1 MSPRPQKASDEQIL
15 AAAQR
20 AMMRLGP
27 HELTL
32 AEIAAEAGITAGA
45 IVQRFGS
52 KRKLML
58 ILAEGSAQYPR
69 HMFQQLREEH
79 ASPLVAVRAWADC
92 FAQMAEAPPG
102 LGHHLAYLQIDLT
115 DPEFHAHV
123 QTMARSTLE
132 ELTALLDSAVAAG
145 EVRKCT
151 DTHALARSIQ
161 VTVNGS
167 MFTWA
172 FLREGSAGEWMR
184 RDMDLVL
191 RPYLRIPTAPRQRA
205 ARPKVRR
212 RVAAARRGR

>member
-27 HELTL
+27 ADLTL
-32 AEIAAEAGITAGA
+32 SEIAAEAGITAGA

-69 HMFQQLREEH
+69 HMFRQLREEH
-79 ASPLVAVRAWADC
+79 ASPLAAVRAWADC
-92 FAQMAEAPPG
+92 FAQMAQAPPG

-123 QTMARSTLE
+123 QAMARATLE
-132 ELTALLDSAVAAG
+132 ELRGLLDAAVAAG
-145 EVRKCT
+145 ELRKCT
-151 DTHALARSIQ
+151 DTGALARSIQ

-184 RDMDLVL
+184 RDLDLVL
-191 RPYLRIPTAPRQRA
+191 GPYLPIPVSPRR
-205 ARPKVRR
+205 KVRR
-212 RVAAARRGR
+212 RAAVARRSR